1 VDTTEVLVDA
11 MTNLSTEEYD
21 IKASDILTKETPPE
35 IRQNFSQVIEL
46 LELTGV
52 NVFEIKIDKTVKDAY
67 RFHSITDFLKFA
79 RNQRRKERISH
90 VKDEEQRTILEELQV
105 ETDAQKEVIQELEG
119 KIKTTEEEMEK
130 ISFEYDGLKQE
141 IDTVYKVERDEAVE
155 QKRTLEENIE
165 DLQRRYDTEK
175 RKNESYRQE
184 KDEAL
189 NELTDL
195 RVERESYKQ
204 VYREKEAE
212 IRKLK
217 RKLDNKERK
226 IREVIKE
233 KEELFS
239 SRVDSEE
246 HVVLSNE
253 LDKVRKEKE
262 SLEDYIAK
270 LYVKH
275 EQRRFEMESLQDE
288 IHFLREGEENLQS
301 IGRTL
306 NVDKHVFNK
315 LDLVYIKVFD
325 DLPYFRKAAKMF
337 FERLAE
343 RYEGTSHLMIL
354 RHDDGLDSEYFE
366 GVPLWSKIGDI
377 PEEDKIIRKFPNPY
391 IFTGADKWEKE
402 VDFLMIVDYM
412 KNDEYYATTQSKEKV
427 MTVVR
432 RDTDIEDYGLKG
444 SPIALEG
451 RSVYNIK
458 YSEQIDMTKLPSN
471 REARLEGR
479 VNEWI
484 RNVYD

>member
-1 VDTTEVLVDA
+1 
-11 MTNLSTEEYD
+11 
-21 IKASDILTKETPPE
+21 
-35 IRQNFSQVIEL
+35 
-46 LELTGV
+46 
-52 NVFEIKIDKTVKDAY
+52 
-67 RFHSITDFLKFA
+67 
-79 RNQRRKERISH
+79 
-90 VKDEEQRTILEELQV
+90 
-105 ETDAQKEVIQELEG
+105 
-119 KIKTTEEEMEK
+119 EK

-175 RKNESYRQE
+175 RKNESYRQEKDEALNELTDLRVERESYKQVYREKEKKKEENKEEIKRRKNKEKKKKESYRQE

-288 IHFLREGEENLQS
+288 IHFLREGE
-301 IGRTL
+301 
-306 NVDKHVFNK
+306 
-315 LDLVYIKVFD
+315 
-325 DLPYFRKAAKMF
+325 
-337 FERLAE
+337 
-343 RYEGTSHLMIL
+343 
-354 RHDDGLDSEYFE
+354 
-366 GVPLWSKIGDI
+366 
-377 PEEDKIIRKFPNPY
+377 
-391 IFTGADKWEKE
+391 
-402 VDFLMIVDYM
+402 
-412 KNDEYYATTQSKEKV
+412 
-427 MTVVR
+427 
-432 RDTDIEDYGLKG
+432 
-444 SPIALEG
+444 
-451 RSVYNIK
+451 
-458 YSEQIDMTKLPSN
+458 
-471 REARLEGR
+471 
-479 VNEWI
+479 
-484 RNVYD
+484 